1 MLSQEDIVKKL
12 KPIAVQKL
20 GIKQEE
26 VHLEASFVE
35 DFNADSLDMVELV
48 MAIEEEFNIDIPDSY
63 LEKIVTVSDAVEYI
77 IKNID

>member
-1 MLSQEDIVKKL
+1 MLSEEEVIKKL

-26 VHLEASFVE
+26 VHLKANFIE

-48 MAIEEEFNIDIPDSY
+48 MAIEEEFSIDIPDSY
-63 LEKIVTVSDAVEYI
+63 LEKIVTVNDAVEYI
-77 IKNID
+77 IKHVD